1 MLGGVKDDDNFISE
15 LRNLGWLLR
24 FAHAIDSSVMQF
36 LERAY
41 GTTQSGGQRA
51 GGSKENDMFP
61 GAVTMDIIPESILV
75 DSGAQVSC
83 VRESAMDMIVHVN

>member
-1 MLGGVKDDDNFISE
+1 M
-15 LRNLGWLLR
+15 NLGWPLR
-24 FAHAIDSSVMQF
+24 FAHTIDSSVMRF

-41 GTTQSGGQRA
+41 GTEVRGQVDRSH
-51 GGSKENDMFP
+51 SKENDIFP